1 MDNFKR
7 RHSVDPAV
15 AGLFP
20 PGESSEFRGCLAKEG
35 EEDRMTEPSRLNGI
49 PDRMLTVEEVGQILN
64 FSPRTV
70 REKAKRKQIPFV
82 RIGRT
87 MRFHPD
93 AIRAFLDA
101 AGKDQ

>member
-7 RHSVDPAV
+7 QHS
-15 AGLFP
+15 
-20 PGESSEFRGCLAKEG
+20 GESSEIRGNLAQEG

-93 AIRAFLDA
+93 AIRALLDA

>member
-1 MDNFKR
+1 
-7 RHSVDPAV
+7 
-15 AGLFP
+15 
-20 PGESSEFRGCLAKEG
+20 
-35 EEDRMTEPSRLNGI
+35 MTEIPRLNRI
-49 PDRMLTVEEVGQILN
+49 PDRMLTVEEVGQILH

-87 MRFHPD
+87 LRFHPD

-101 AGKDQ
+101 AGKDK